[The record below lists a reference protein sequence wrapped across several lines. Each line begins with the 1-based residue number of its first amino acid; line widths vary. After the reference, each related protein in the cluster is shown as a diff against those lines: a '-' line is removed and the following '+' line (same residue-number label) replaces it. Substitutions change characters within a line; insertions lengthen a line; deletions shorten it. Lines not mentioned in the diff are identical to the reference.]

1 MEVFIILN
9 RKTFVSTLTLLF
21 LTLGLE
27 TSSSETVGDR
37 LDRVEPRANKR
48 RPKLLALLKKPRQL
62 AKLELMNA
70 A

>member
-1 MEVFIILN
+1 M
-9 RKTFVSTLTLLF
+9 LTAELVH
-21 LTLGLE
+21 LGLK

-37 LDRVEPRANKR
+37 FDQVEPRANKR